1 MLALA
6 ASLLIGSLN
15 AQVVNSSADEA
26 EKEAEL
32 VSLSPFEVKSE
43 RARGYISPN
52 SVGATKVNTPLS
64 DIPSSVIVLSRNL
77 IDDIAP
83 FKPMDVLKYASGVT
97 ESFDTSDRYVLRG
110 QPSGNFYRDG
120 FVTRF
125 ISIGL

>member
-64 DIPSSVIVLSRNL
+64 DIPIWLLPSSCC
-77 IDDIAP
+77 
-83 FKPMDVLKYASGVT
+83 
-97 ESFDTSDRYVLRG
+97 
-110 QPSGNFYRDG
+110 
-120 FVTRF
+120 
-125 ISIGL
+125 